1 MARMRPWVGLAAL
14 VVVAVVAAGAW
25 WWSALHRPGPPVAV
39 DLEVP
44 PGRTTRAV
52 LEDLAA
58 ADLLGSPLA
67 GRLWLAAFGDDRTP
81 RFGRYRFP
89 PRTTG
94 ADALRRLLA
103 GEVETIQVTIVEGA
117 NARQIAA
124 AFVAAGLGSRDD
136 WRRVLA
142 RTEWIADLAPRA
154 TSLEGYL
161 FPETYRF
168 AVGLDADAAG
178 RHLVSQ
184 FRGVWREAVA
194 SAPQAPWGDVH
205 EVVTLASLV
214 EAETSVPEERPR
226 VAGVFLNRLRRGMLL
241 QCDPTVVYALERRG
255 GLEGPLLR
263 VHLAVDDP
271 YNTYRYP
278 GLPPGPINSPGR
290 AALAAALAPEQH
302 RLLYFVARPE
312 GGHAFSHTL
321 AEHNRA
327 VARLRRSRD

>member
-1 MARMRPWVGLAAL
+1 MARARLKVALAAAVGLAA
-14 VVVAVVAAGAW
+14 AGAAGW
-25 WWSALHRPGPPVAV
+25 WWWALHRPGPPVAV

-44 PGRTTRAV
+44 PGRTTRGV
-52 LEDLAA
+52 LEDLAG

-67 GRLWLAAFGDDRTP
+67 GRLWLAAHGDGRAP

-94 ADALRRLLA
+94 AEALRRLLA
-103 GEVETIQVTIVEGA
+103 GEVETVEVTIVEGA
-117 NARQIAA
+117 TARQISD

-136 WRRVLA
+136 WRRVLS
-142 RTEWIADLAPRA
+142 RTDWIADLAPEA
-154 TSLEGYL
+154 SSLEGYL

-184 FRGVWREAVA
+184 FRRVWREVA
-194 SAPQAPWGDVH
+194 ARATAAPWGGVH

-214 EAETSVPEERPR
+214 EAETSVPEERSR
-226 VAGVFLNRLRRGMLL
+226 IAGVFLNRLRRGMLL
-241 QCDPTVVYALERRG
+241 QCDPTVAYALERRG
-255 GLEGPLLR
+255 GFEGPLLR
-263 VHLAVDDP
+263 VHLTVDDP

-290 AALAAALAPEQH
+290 AALAAVLDPEEH

-312 GGHAFSHTL
+312 GGHTFSRTL
-321 AEHNRA
+321 ADHNRA
-327 VARLRRSRD
+327 VARLRRSRN

>member
-1 MARMRPWVGLAAL
+1 MGRSRLWLASAAL
-14 VVVAVVAAGAW
+14 VGIATVAAAG
-25 WWSALHRPGPPVAV
+25 WWSWALHRPGPPVEV

-44 PGRTTRAV
+44 PGRPTRGV
-52 LEDLAA
+52 LEDLTD

-67 GRLWLAAFGDDRTP
+67 GRLWLAAFGDGRTP
-81 RFGRYRFP
+81 RFGRYRFA

-94 ADALRRLLA
+94 AEALRRMLA
-103 GEVETIQVTIVEGA
+103 GEVETVQVTIVEGA
-117 NARQIAA
+117 TARQVAD
-124 AFVAAGLGSRDD
+124 AFDAAGLGSRDD
-136 WRRVLA
+136 WRRVLS
-142 RTEWIADLAPRA
+142 RTDWIGDLAPEA

-168 AVGLDADAAG
+168 AVGLNAETAG

-184 FRGVWREAVA
+184 FRRVWREVVA
-194 SAPQAPWGDVH
+194 DATEAPWGGVH

-214 EAETSVPEERPR
+214 EAETSIPEERSR
-226 VAGVFLNRLRRGMLL
+226 IAGVFLNRLRRGMLL

-255 GLEGPLLR
+255 GFDGPLLR

-278 GLPPGPINSPGR
+278 GLPPGPVNSPGR
-290 AALAAALAPEQH
+290 AALAAALAPAEH
-302 RLLYFVARPE
+302 RLLYFVASPE
-312 GGHAFSHTL
+312 GGHAFSRTL

-327 VARLRRSRD
+327 VARLRRSRN